1 MAEGSGGGA
10 TGILGVLIGAAL
22 VAVIGFFFLQGG
34 MGGSKS
40 VTIDVKPP
48 AVAKP
53 G

>member
-1 MAEGSGGGA
+1 MTEGSSGA

-34 MGGSKS
+34 LGDGKH

-48 AVAKP
+48 AIGKS